1 MRKLS
6 ITITE
11 KNGSERVI
19 TVELENELADWLM
32 TQPAEIYE
40 DFILFEYQARCVERK
55 ETRHTQSL
63 DHARASGFDVA
74 DESEDV
80 VKAALQKCDREA
92 LQVAMNVKACVKTSS
107 SRSTPTSIM
116 AMCKALVPL
125 TQTTAFF
132 APVYSATISSKRST
146 NLPTLETKVVSI
158 HSSKYFFSF
167 PTN

>member
-1 MRKLS
+1 MKKLS
-6 ITITE
+6 TTITE

-19 TVELENELADWLM
+19 TVELENELAEWLM

-63 DHARASGFDVA
+63 DYARVSGFDVA

-92 LQVAMNVKACVKTSS
+92 LQNAMKSLTDKQYQVLWLYAVDGLSFREIGELMGVHKNSVWEYYRAAVKKLQKILA
-107 SRSTPTSIM
+107 
-116 AMCKALVPL
+116 
-125 TQTTAFF
+125 
-132 APVYSATISSKRST
+132 
-146 NLPTLETKVVSI
+146 
-158 HSSKYFFSF
+158 
-167 PTN
+167 